1 MADEFDNASALEE
14 LERDLALANRQKT
27 QMPFTGMC
35 YNCHEKLKVATFV
48 TKTAV
53 KTGRKRNGL
62 SHNASV
68 NILL

>member
-14 LERDLALANRQKT
+14 LERDLLRTAKRHK
-27 QMPFTGMC
+27 
-35 YNCHEKLKVATFV
+35 CHLLVCAITATKKLKVATFV